1 MNDGSQLQPTM
12 GRITKYSQHGIQ
24 LMKRAIASVLYMII
38 ISSGYRLP
46 VIRNSRRRRKGRRV
60 GEKKVRR
67 GGEKSREDT
76 TGEDKFLSGASH
88 AMVSERLL
96 RLKKNFIFSIYQSNN
111 LGALIYQCERYETVI
126 SSQFAENEVGLYF
139 LAPWVRWGH
148 VAGPELG
155 VLSGS

>member
-12 GRITKYSQHGIQ
+12 RRITKYSQHGIQ

-46 VIRNSRRRRKGRRV
+46 VIRNSRKRRNGRRV

-88 AMVSERLL
+88 GTVSESLL

-111 LGALIYQCERYETVI
+111 LGALIHQCERYETVI
-126 SSQFAENEVGLYF
+126 SVKI
-139 LAPWVRWGH
+139 
-148 VAGPELG
+148 
-155 VLSGS
+155 